1 MNILNHDS
9 LASEWLSGLDLAG
22 KTVSV
27 VIDAVEEVE
36 VPEPGTGRQ
45 VRKVAVRFQA
55 AKKAR
60 LLNATNARA
69 LVKLFGLETDNW
81 VGKGVMLRPVN
92 VQAFGATHCVV
103 RMAGTAPVKMQKPAE
118 QESAA

>member
-9 LASEWLSGLDLAG
+9 IASEWLSGLDLAG

-27 VIDAVEEVE
+27 VIAGVEEVT
-36 VPEPGTGRQ
+36 VPEPRTGRQ

-55 AKKAR
+55 AKKAL
-60 LLNATNARA
+60 LLNATNAKA
-69 LVKLFGLETDNW
+69 LAKLFGLETEGW
-81 VGKGVMLRPVN
+81 TGKGVMLRPEN

-103 RMAGTAPVKMQKPAE
+103 RLAGAAPVKMQKPAE
-118 QESAA
+118 QETAA